1 MGVGDD
7 ELFDE
12 VFVFDRGRRFA
23 FAASALRFVVGER
36 LRLDVA
42 FVREGDDAVFFGN
55 EVFEREVQVG
65 IEDLGA
71 AHVVELVFDV
81 EQFFFDDGEQALRYL
96 QDFEQ
101 GFDFVDDFLEF
112 LDDFVLFEAGQ
123 AVQAQVE
130 DGLCL
135 FGREV
140 VGVFAHAVLF
150 AEAVRARVFGSG
162 AGEHVHY
169 LSRRPAACQQ
179 RFFGFCRAGG
189 GADEFDD
196 FVYIGKGNG
205 EAFQDVRPF
214 ACLAQFIDAAAGD
227 DFAAVRD
234 EDLQRFF
241 ERQEARLAANQRHHV
256 DAEDDL

>member
-23 FAASALRFVVGER
+23 FATTALRFVVGER

-55 EVFEREVQVG
+55 QVFEREVQVG
-65 IEDLGA
+65 VEDLGA

-135 FGREV
+135 FG
-140 VGVFAHAVLF
+140 G
-150 AEAVRARVFGSG
+150 
-162 AGEHVHY
+162 
-169 LSRRPAACQQ
+169 
-179 RFFGFCRAGG
+179 
-189 GADEFDD
+189 
-196 FVYIGKGNG
+196 
-205 EAFQDVRPF
+205 
-214 ACLAQFIDAAAGD
+214 
-227 DFAAVRD
+227 
-234 EDLQRFF
+234 
-241 ERQEARLAANQRHHV
+241 
-256 DAEDDL
+256 